1 MGEVIVR
8 LVDLPSHSVGAS
20 VEEDCNGDYNIYI
33 NARYGY
39 LGQQK
44 ALEHEL
50 DHIENDDFRNGIPL
64 RVCEKRARKAAGE

>member
-1 MGEVIVR
+1 MGDVFVR

-50 DHIENDDFRNGIPL
+50 DHIVNDDFRNGIPL
-64 RVCEKRARKAAGE
+64 RVCEQRARKAAGE